1 MAKKQ
6 RICNGQSIVSS
17 INGVGKN
24 EEQHPKKG
32 KKKKKKLDQSQ
43 TIQK

>member
-6 RICNGQSIVSS
+6 RICNEQSIVSS

-24 EEQHPKKG
+24 EEQHA
-32 KKKKKKLDQSQ
+32 KKKETRSISHHTEMK
-43 TIQK
+43 

>member
-6 RICNGQSIVSS
+6 RICSGQSIVSS

-24 EEQHPKKG
+24 EEQYP
-32 KKKKKKLDQSQ
+32 KKKKKKLDQSH

>member
-6 RICNGQSIVSS
+6 RICSGQSIVSS

-24 EEQHPKKG
+24 EEQYP
-32 KKKKKKLDQSQ
+32 KKKKKETRPISHHTEIK
-43 TIQK
+43 